1 VFGPLIDEM
10 SDIGLL
16 VSDDSGIRLSESGH
30 LLGNEVFERFVT
42 ASAEVELPGDLMESR
57 GGSAT

>member
-1 VFGPLIDEM
+1 M

-42 ASAEVELPGDLMESR
+42 ASADVDLPGN
-57 GGSAT
+57 